1 MKDHAVHHLILFLA
15 LTLTAITASA
25 DTPLVINANASLPE
39 GPVIRDGNL
48 LYVEFGA
55 DKVDRWDGKSNTTF
69 WRQAGCGPTAIV
81 PFGKGYAVSCY
92 QTRQIV
98 QISAQ
103 GKTLAAFAK
112 DDAGGPLIGPN
123 DGTPDGDGGIYFTA
137 YGPADPSPIAG
148 RVLHMRANGVIHEVA
163 RDLQSPNGI
172 ALAPDGKHLF
182 VAESEAG
189 RILSFSVAPDGS
201 LTDRR
206 VFVRLYRSGEAM
218 DVYPDGI
225 KFGPDGHL
233 YVGEFSAGRILKLDA
248 EGKTV
253 AVISVPSAGAP
264 NLTFSADGKTMYAM
278 AVDDQ
283 TPPTY
288 PGKVYAIQISK

>member
-1 MKDHAVHHLILFLA
+1 MRNLMLF
-15 LTLTAITASA
+15 LTLTLATAPAMS
-25 DTPLVINANASLPE
+25 DSPLVINANASLPE
-39 GPVIRDGNL
+39 GPLVRDGNL

-55 DKVDRWDGKSNTTF
+55 DTVDRWDGKTTTVF
-69 WRQAGCGPTAIV
+69 WRQPGCGPTAIV
-81 PFGKGYAVSCY
+81 PFGKGYVISCY

-98 QISAQ
+98 QVSAQ

-112 DDAGGPLIGPN
+112 DDGGGPLIGPN
-123 DGTPDGDGGIYFTA
+123 DGTPDGNGGMYFTT

-148 RVLHMRANGVIHEVA
+148 RVLHMRADGLMHEVA

-172 ALAPDGKHLF
+172 ALAPDHKSLF

-201 LTDRR
+201 LTNRR

-225 KFGPDGHL
+225 KFGPDGNL

-248 EGKTV
+248 EGKTLR
-253 AVISVPSAGAP
+253 VITVPAAGAP
-264 NLTFSADGKTMYAM
+264 NLAFSSDGKTMYVM
-278 AVDDQ
+278 AVDDK
-283 TPPTY
+283 TPPKY
-288 PGKVYAIQISK
+288 RGKVYAIPMADNGG